1 MRTDG
6 VYLKCGTEEDSER
19 EMEGKI
25 RRKREGKGR
34 RIGELEKWVSV
45 VGSKGHDGLL
55 LPCLILTCSCLFF
68 PPNLHVASEDEGTL
82 IPAFSLLFFF
92 GIIQYHVWSF
102 CFCSCSNF

>member
-34 RIGELEKWVSV
+34 RIGE
-45 VGSKGHDGLL
+45 VGVGGG
-55 LPCLILTCSCLFF
+55 
-68 PPNLHVASEDEGTL
+68 VQGA
-82 IPAFSLLFFF
+82 
-92 GIIQYHVWSF
+92 
-102 CFCSCSNF
+102 